1 MRSDAEEGVAKSCKW
16 RKMEENCEKITKI
29 EEKMNGKLRKA
40 KEIEET
46 VGEMRKLQEGN
57 FGKTVGTQEKVWKK
71 GMKWRQGKA
80 LEKLGT

>member
-1 MRSDAEEGVAKSCKW
+1 
-16 RKMEENCEKITKI
+16 MEENCEKITKI

-57 FGKTVGTQEKVWKK
+57 FGKTVGTQEKV
-71 GMKWRQGKA
+71 
-80 LEKLGT
+80 